1 MCMGGGGG
9 GATITMPDTAA
20 YQRQF
25 DLQRAAV
32 EQQMNGNTAIMQ
44 SQLQSALRRKE
55 DFLTQVRD
63 EKRQKAEDTRA
74 LSEQAMRLSTLIG
87 TPPPE
92 KSAKAPSIG
101 VDDRRIGTTKGK
113 SQLRISR
120 STASSYGQGAG
131 LNII

>member
-1 MCMGGGGG
+1 MCGGGGG
-9 GATITMPDTAA
+9 SRATITMPDTAA
-20 YQRQF
+20 YQQQF
-25 DLQRAAV
+25 NLQRMAV
-32 EQQMNGNTAIMQ
+32 EQQMNGSTTVMQ
-44 SQLQSALRRKE
+44 NQLQAALRRKE

-63 EKRQKAEDTRA
+63 EKRQQADDVRA
-74 LSEQAMRLSTLIG
+74 LNDQAMRLSTLIG

-101 VDDRRIGTTKGK
+101 TEDRRIGTTKGK

-131 LNII
+131 LNIT